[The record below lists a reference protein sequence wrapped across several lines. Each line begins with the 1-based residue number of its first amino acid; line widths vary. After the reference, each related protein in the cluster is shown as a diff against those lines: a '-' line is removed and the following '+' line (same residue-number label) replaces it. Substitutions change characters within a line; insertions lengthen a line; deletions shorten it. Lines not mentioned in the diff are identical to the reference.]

1 MGRKLVFHVGKCLRV
16 VRWDKEVKIGTEAP
30 EEKK

>member
-1 MGRKLVFHVGKCLRV
+1 MGRKLLSHVGKCPRV

-30 EEKK
+30 EGKK